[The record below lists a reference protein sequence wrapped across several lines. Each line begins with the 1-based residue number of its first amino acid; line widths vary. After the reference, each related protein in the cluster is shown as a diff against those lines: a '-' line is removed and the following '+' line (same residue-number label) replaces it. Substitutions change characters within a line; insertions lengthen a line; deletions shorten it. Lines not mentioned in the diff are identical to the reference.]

1 MGETYKEKEC
11 PVVDLVWCFAMLIID
26 KEVTEMASTDSHKAL
41 TESELLE
48 KLEKSREHAAQGMFR
63 DAEKVSRDIKEKY
76 GL

>member
-1 MGETYKEKEC
+1 
-11 PVVDLVWCFAMLIID
+11 MLIID